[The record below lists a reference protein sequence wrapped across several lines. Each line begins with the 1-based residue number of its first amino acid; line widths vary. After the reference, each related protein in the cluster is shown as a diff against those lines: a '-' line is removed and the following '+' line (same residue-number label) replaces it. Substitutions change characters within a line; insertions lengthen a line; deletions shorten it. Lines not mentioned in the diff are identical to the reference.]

1 MQISSKVHAGIRA
14 ARRWSVLTLAGLLM
28 TATWSTANAQY
39 DEFDAALARNSGVV
53 GVQLVLA
60 EQPRGLRML
69 VNAAERGD
77 RLAQYNLGVAYSQ
90 GRVTGRPAPETALR
104 WYRRAAEQGY
114 ASAAYNAGALFANG
128 AIGAVDLERAAQW
141 MRWAAGMR
149 HAAASRW
156 LARRERDS

>member
-1 MQISSKVHAGIRA
+1 MQGSFKVHTGIRT
-14 ARRWSVLTLAGLLM
+14 ARRWLAFMLSGLLM
-28 TATWSTANAQY
+28 AGAWSTTNAQFE
-39 DEFDAALARNSGVV
+39 DLDAALARNSGLV

-90 GRVTGRPAPETALR
+90 GRVTGRPAPKAALG
-104 WYRRAAEQGY
+104 WYRRAAAQGH
-114 ASAAYNAGALFANG
+114 ASAAYNAGVLFSNG
-128 AIGAVDLERAAQW
+128 AIGAVDLERATQG
-141 MRWAAGMR
+141 MRWAAEMR

-156 LARRERDS
+156 LARRDR

>member
-1 MQISSKVHAGIRA
+1 MQVSSKVHAGIRA
-14 ARRWSVLTLAGLLM
+14 ARRWSVFVLAGLLM
-28 TATWSTANAQY
+28 TATWSTASAQY

-69 VNAAERGD
+69 ANAAERGD

-90 GRVTGRPAPETALR
+90 GRVTGRPAPEAALG
-104 WYRRAAEQGY
+104 WYRRAAAQGH
-114 ASAAYNAGALFANG
+114 ASAAYNAGVLFANG
-128 AIGAVDLERAAQW
+128 AIGAVDLERATQW
-141 MRWAAGMR
+141 MRWAADMR

-156 LARRERDS
+156 LARRERGG